1 MRMVFGLVLL
11 VGVALAG
18 FAVYMAKDRI
28 GAYQA
33 QLAKER
39 AALAQI
45 VPTKDVFIMAKPIA
59 YGQYLKKEDVKAIR
73 WPENALPEGV
83 FHSMEEIFPPEA
95 EGERA
100 ALRRME
106 VNEPLMRIK
115 VTEPGEDAG
124 VGARLERGQRAYAIR
139 VDVASGVSGFIR
151 PGDRVDVYW
160 TGRNV
165 ANPSMGDVTRL
176 IEPGIQ
182 IVAIDQTAD
191 SDRSNPIVA
200 RTVTVAGTPE
210 QVARLALAQGSGKL
224 SLSLVGANDDY
235 QAAAIDVDQKQLLGV
250 VDAPKAAPVAKAEEC
265 FVTTRKNGETVR
277 TPVQCNN

>member
-1 MRMVFGLVLL
+1 MRMVFGLVLV

-33 QLAKER
+33 QLATER

-83 FHSMEEIFPPEA
+83 FHSLEEIFPPNA

-106 VNEPLMRIK
+106 VNEPIMRIK
-115 VTEPGEDAG
+115 VTEPGQDAG

-160 TGRNV
+160 TGRNIS
-165 ANPSMGDVTRL
+165 NPSMGDVTRL

-200 RTVTVAGTPE
+200 RTVTVSGTPE

-235 QAAAIDVDQKQLLGV
+235 QAGAIDVDQKQLLGV
-250 VDAPKAAPVAKAEEC
+250 VDAPIAAPVAKAQEC
-265 FVTTRKNGETVR
+265 FVTTRKGAETIR